1 MYETAEQ
8 LCNLQMGHVLF
19 MDIVDYTRLG
29 SAGQTRCVTEL
40 QGLVRQTCA
49 FCHASAARELLSL
62 PAGDGMALVF
72 LRSPIGPAHCAV
84 ELSRA
89 VRNHPE
95 LRLRMGIHSGL
106 VQLIE
111 DINGQ
116 RNAAGHALNFAQR
129 VMSCGD
135 AHHILIS
142 ESAAELLAQADVWRN
157 EVCDLGLCTVKHGER
172 LHLFNLT
179 GPGFGN
185 PEVPSRLLMREMANG
200 APTHNGRTHSQEP
213 APPARVVPPMGAPPP
228 EADGGAVPLGSPFYV
243 VRGADADLEH
253 ALKRRDSI
261 ILVKGARQ
269 MGKTSLLVRGL
280 RQARQAGCAVALT
293 DFQKLSH
300 SDLQDPAAFF
310 PAVADLLADDLELDS
325 PPAESWNPRRSP
337 GVNFE
342 RFLRRQVLGT
352 NERVLVWGVD
362 EVDRLFTCPFGSEV
376 FGLFR
381 SWHNERAFDPE
392 GPWARFTMVIA
403 YATEA
408 HLFITDIN
416 QSPFNVGTR
425 LALADFTFDQV
436 QDLNARHGAPLRTD
450 AEVARFYR
458 LVGGQPFLIRTG
470 LHHMVTCGYDVA
482 TFELEA
488 VRDEGLFG
496 DHLRRMLVLLSR
508 EAHLTTA
515 LHAVLRGRPC
525 PDAESFYR
533 LRSSGIIAGENPA
546 EAHPRCQLYAI
557 YLERHLR

>member
-1 MYETAEQ
+1 MYEATDQ
-8 LCNLQMGHVLF
+8 LRNLQMGHVLF
-19 MDIVDYTRLG
+19 MDIVDYALLS
-29 SAGQTRCVTEL
+29 SADQTRYVTEL
-40 QGLVRQTCA
+40 AELVRRTCA
-49 FCHASAARELLSL
+49 FCHAAAARELLSL

-72 LRSPIGPAHCAV
+72 LRSPIAPAHCAV

-89 VRNHPE
+89 VRNRSAF
-95 LRLRMGIHSGL
+95 RLRMGVHSGL
-106 VQLIE
+106 IQLVE

-135 AHHILIS
+135 AGHILIS
-142 ESAAELLAQADVWRN
+142 ESAAELLGQAGIWQNDL
-157 EVCDLGLCTVKHGER
+157 CDLGLCTVKHGER

-179 GPGFGN
+179 GPDFGN
-185 PEVPSRLLMREMANG
+185 PQVPSRLLMREMANG
-200 APTHNGRTHSQEP
+200 MPEHNGKPHGLERAQP
-213 APPARVVPPMGAPPP
+213 VPVTPQLGAAPP
-228 EADGGAVPLGSPFYV
+228 EADGGAVPLSSPFYV
-243 VRGADADLEH
+243 VRGADGELER

-280 RQARQAGCAVALT
+280 CQARQAGCAVALT

-310 PAVADLLADDLELDS
+310 PAMADLLADDLELES
-325 PPAESWNPRRSP
+325 PPAELWNPRRSP

-342 RFLRRQVLGT
+342 RFVRRQVLGT
-352 NERVLVWGVD
+352 NERLLVWGLD

-436 QDLNARHGAPLRTD
+436 QDLNGRHGAPLRTE

-470 LHHMVTCGYDVA
+470 LHHMVARGYDIA
-482 TFELEA
+482 AFELEA

-508 EAHLTTA
+508 EAELTAA
-515 LHAVLRGRPC
+515 LRAILRGRPC
-525 PDAESFYR
+525 PEAESFYR

-546 EAHPRCQLYAI
+546 EARPRCQLYAI

>member
-1 MYETAEQ
+1 MYEATDQ

-19 MDIVDYTRLG
+19 MDIVDYSRLG
-29 SAGQTRCVTEL
+29 SADQTRCVTEL
-40 QGLVRQTCA
+40 QDLVRQTCA
-49 FCHASAARELLSL
+49 FCHAQAARELLSL

-89 VRNHPE
+89 VRSRPT
-95 LRLRMGIHSGL
+95 LRLRMGVHSGL

-135 AHHILIS
+135 ANHILIS
-142 ESAAELLAQADVWRN
+142 ESAAELLGQAGIWENDL
-157 EVCDLGLCTVKHGER
+157 CDLGLCTVKHGER

-179 GPGFGN
+179 GPDFGN

-200 APTHNGRTHSQEP
+200 VSAHNGKAHSLERAQP
-213 APPARVVPPMGAPPP
+213 ASAPPQLGALPT
-228 EADGGAVPLGSPFYV
+228 EADGGAVPLSSPFYV
-243 VRGADADLEH
+243 VRGADGELER

-300 SDLQDPAAFF
+300 SDLQDSAAFF
-310 PAVADLLADDLELDS
+310 PAMADLLADDLELES
-325 PPAESWNPRRSP
+325 PPAELWNPRRSP

-342 RFLRRQVLGT
+342 RFLRRQVLGA
-352 NERVLVWGVD
+352 NERVLVWGLD

-436 QDLNARHGAPLRTD
+436 QDLNARHGAPLHTE
-450 AEVARFYR
+450 AELARFYR

-470 LHHMVTCGYDVA
+470 LHHLVARGYDIA
-482 TFELEA
+482 AFELEA

-508 EAHLTTA
+508 EAELTAA
-515 LHAVLRGRPC
+515 LRAILRGRPC
-525 PDAESFYR
+525 PEAESFYR
-533 LRSSGIIAGENPA
+533 LRSAGIIAGENPA
-546 EAHPRCQLYAI
+546 EARPRCQLYAI

>member
-1 MYETAEQ
+1 MDESADQ

-19 MDIVDYTRLG
+19 MDMVDYSRLG
-29 SAGQTRCVTEL
+29 PSDQTRYVTEL
-40 QGLVRQTCA
+40 QEFVRRTCA
-49 FCHASAARELLSL
+49 FCHANAARELLSL
-62 PAGDGMALVF
+62 PAGDGLALVF
-72 LRSPIGPAHCAV
+72 LRSPIAPAHCAV

-89 VRNHPE
+89 LRAHSG
-95 LRLRMGIHSGL
+95 LRLRMGVHTGL

-135 AHHILIS
+135 ANHILLS
-142 ESAAELLAQADVWRN
+142 EAAADLLLQAGAWQADL
-157 EVCDLGLCTVKHGER
+157 CDLGLCTVKHGER

-179 GPGFGN
+179 GADFGN
-185 PEVPSRLLMREMANG
+185 PDVPSRLLMRETALPEAERNG
-200 APTHNGRTHSQEP
+200 EAPGSGRAQW
-213 APPARVVPPMGAPPP
+213 APITPNPEAVAP
-228 EADGGAVPLGSPFYV
+228 EADGGAVPLNSPFYV
-243 VRGADADLEH
+243 VRGADAELEC

-261 ILVKGARQ
+261 ILLKGARQ
-269 MGKTSLLVRGL
+269 MGKTSLLARGL
-280 RQARQAGCAVALT
+280 HLARQAGCAVALT
-293 DFQKLSH
+293 DLQKLSH
-300 SDLQDPAAFF
+300 ADLQDADGFF
-310 PAVADLLADDLELDS
+310 QALADLLADDLELDTPS
-325 PPAESWNPRRSP
+325 AEVWNPRRGP

-342 RFLRRQVLGT
+342 RFLRRQVLGA
-352 NERVLVWGVD
+352 NDRILVWGLD

-425 LALADFTFDQV
+425 LALADFSFDQV
-436 QDLNARHGAPLRTD
+436 QELNARHGAPLHTE

-470 LHHMVTCGYDVA
+470 LHHLVA
-482 TFELEA
+482 RRQDIAAFEFEA

-496 DHLRRMLVLLSR
+496 DHLRRMLVLLSC
-508 EAHLTTA
+508 EAELTAA
-515 LHAVLRGRPC
+515 LRAILRGRPS
-525 PDAESFYR
+525 PEAESFYR
-533 LRSSGIIAGENPA
+533 LRSAGIIAGENPA
-546 EAHPRCQLYAI
+546 EARPRCQLYAI